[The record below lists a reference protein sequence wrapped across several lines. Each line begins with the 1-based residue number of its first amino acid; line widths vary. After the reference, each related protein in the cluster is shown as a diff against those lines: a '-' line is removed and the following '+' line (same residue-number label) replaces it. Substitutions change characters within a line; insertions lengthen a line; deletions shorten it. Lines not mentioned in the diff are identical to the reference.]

1 MYIYR
6 KLNRKILLI
15 NFPTL
20 GENTAGNIIKLIF
33 REAKIHNAIIFFDEC
48 ESLFKSRESGIH
60 NVNMIL
66 TELERH
72 EGLSILATNRPSDL
86 DEAMHRRIT
95 LAIEFRKPDHIL
107 REKIWHSIIP
117 SKLKLAEDVNIT
129 ELAIKFE
136 LTGGFI
142 KNACLSALSFAVARD
157 STNPIITQDDFLKAA
172 SHQLRGRLSMV
183 DFDRRIVPTRGL
195 DVVILSSELK
205 ESLQNIV
212 DFGKAQSILFG
223 QWGFDK
229 QHGGSKG
236 IGALFHGLPGTGEKC
251 LDLIYWNQYYIFL
264 THDIY

>member
-1 MYIYR
+1 MLANAIAT
-6 KLNRKILLI
+6 KLQRKILLI

-20 GENTAGNIIKLIF
+20 GTNNAGAIIKLIF
-33 REAKIHNAIIFFDEC
+33 REAKIHNAVIFFDEC
-48 ESLFKSRESGIH
+48 ESLFQSRDLGSR

-72 EGLSILATNRPSDL
+72 DGISILATNRPSDL

-107 REKIWHSIIP
+107 REKIWKTLCP
-117 SKLKLAEDVNIT
+117 QKLKLAEDVNVL
-129 ELAIKFE
+129 ELALKYE

-142 KNACLSALSFAVARD
+142 KNTWLSALSFAVARD
-157 STNPIITQDDFLKAA
+157 STSPIVTQDDLTKAA
-172 SHQLRGRLSMV
+172 GHQLRGRLSMV

-195 DVVILSSELK
+195 DEVILSPALK

-223 QWGFDK
+223 QWGFAK

-236 IGALFHGLPGTGEKC
+236 VAAMFCGIPGTGVC
-251 LDLIYWNQYYIFL
+251 IFRW
-264 THDIY
+264 IFFFKF